1 MLTIDSQP
9 VHTENVQGRVL
20 ENEAVVVLPEQGKI
34 KVLNETGAR
43 IWSMADGRRSVRE
56 IAAQIAAE
64 YSLLPADAEADT
76 LEFIGELMAK
86 GVLKLA
92 EIH

>member
-9 VHTENVQGRVL
+9 IHTENVQGRVL
-20 ENEAVVVLPEQGKI
+20 ENEAVVVLPQQGKI

-56 IAAQIAAE
+56 IAAQIAAD
-64 YSLLPADAEADT
+64 YNLPLAEVEADT
-76 LEFIGELMAK
+76 LEFIDELMAK
-86 GVLKLA
+86 GVLELA
-92 EIH
+92 GPQ